1 MAEFDAQAILDT
13 FDAGATPD
21 TWKIYHARKSYLLG
35 QGLFICCLG
44 LLMLV
49 CSGLLCAMGI
59 FIVFIPQHDLG
70 ATIASI
76 ILVLVGLGFIVLS
89 ATVLWAGVSLWW
101 QIRTLAKQALILTP
115 GGFVA
120 RTAALPTI
128 PLTDYD
134 SPMAP
139 PAREWTGAST
149 LRIYTVAYS
158 QARTVTLVIRQTRAE
173 AQIERDLSLTTPNPR
188 YKVRWLVDPRFG
200 APDTIAQS
208 IIEAHMRYKAQHSEA
223 Q

>member
-1 MAEFDAQAILDT
+1 MAEFDAQAVLDT
-13 FDAGATPD
+13 VDAGATPD

-35 QGLFICCLG
+35 QGLFICFLG

-59 FIVFIPQHDLG
+59 FIFFIPQHDLD

-101 QIRTLAKQALILTP
+101 QIRTLAKQVLILTP

-120 RTAALPTI
+120 RTAVLPTI
-128 PLTDYD
+128 PLTD

-139 PAREWTGAST
+139 PALEWTDAST

-158 QARTVTLVIRQTRAE
+158 QARTVTLVIRHTRAE
-173 AQIERDLSLTTPNPR
+173 TQISLDLSLTTPNPH
-188 YKVRWLVDPRFG
+188 YKVRWPVDPRFG
-200 APDTIAQS
+200 SSDTIAQN
-208 IIEAHMRYKAQHSEA
+208 IIEAHARYRAQHPEA